1 MLQNQTRRNRKI
13 DIRDIRIR
21 FHAYPICFHPTGWE
35 PEGNRKTD
43 IRIHL
48 HAYPI
53 VSIFMHGETWRTVP
67 YEIKSSKVFSRK
79 VT

>member
-21 FHAYPICFHPTGWE
+21 FHVYPICFHPTGWE

-53 VSIFMHGETWRTVP
+53 RFHLYAWRDMA
-67 YEIKSSKVFSRK
+67 YSSLRDQIK
-79 VT
+79 